1 MKKVIFFASFLI
13 LLLCFCTI
21 TLVKNLSRPLCI
33 LYTGEE
39 MGSLEPCGCTDGMLG
54 GLPRRHTVIESIKQS
69 QDGVLLLATGNVVS
83 QAGRQDEI
91 KYQIAISAMK
101 QMGYQA
107 VNIGEKDLTLGVDY
121 LKYVQESFQAPLVC
135 ANLMKAC
142 PERSRRDGMPLFSQY
157 QIVNIGS
164 LSVGIIGV
172 ISKKYQYLIDTQE
185 PKLTLLSPH
194 DAIRSVM
201 KMIKEKVELVVL
213 IGSMEIEEAK
223 GVLQKF
229 PSIKVAL
236 LSSSKDKPS
245 CEIENDT
252 NCIIATSSKKSEYV
266 NKIELYFNQNEREIK
281 DFSYEF
287 IPLSEDIPDS
297 TLMTQLMD
305 LYQQMIESEELVR
318 KVKKKSLEGRK
329 FVGSK
334 ACQSCHESAYSIWER
349 TSHSKAYDTLI
360 KKGKPKDPEC
370 LACHTVGF
378 FYESGFV
385 KDTETPDLVGVGC
398 ESCHGAGSEHIEEH
412 EPMDEAG
419 ESSCKRCHTKEK
431 SPNFKFDKYYPKIL
445 HWKDKD

>member
-1 MKKVIFFASFLI
+1 MKKVTFFASGLI

-21 TLVKNLSRPLCI
+21 TLVKNSSRPLCI

-107 VNIGEKDLTLGVDY
+107 VNIGYRDLTLGVDY

-135 ANLMKAC
+135 ANLMK
-142 PERSRRDGMPLFSQY
+142 DGMPLFSQHK
-157 QIVNIGS
+157 IVKIGKI
-164 LSVGIIGV
+164 SVGIIGV

-185 PKLTLLSPH
+185 PKLTLLEPQN
-194 DAIRSVM
+194 AIKSVM
-201 KMIKEKVELVVL
+201 KKIKGKVELVVL
-213 IGSMEIEEAK
+213 LGSMEIEEAK

-229 PSIKVAL
+229 PSIKIAL
-236 LSSSKDKPS
+236 LSSDKDKPS
-245 CEIENDT
+245 CVMDFAT
-252 NCIIATSSKKSEYV
+252 SCIIATSSKKSEYL
-266 NKIELYFNQNEREIK
+266 NKIDFYFNRNKREIS

-297 TLMTQLMD
+297 RLMTQLMD
-305 LYQQMIESEELVR
+305 LYQQMIGSEDLVR
-318 KVKKKSLEGRK
+318 KVKRESLEGRK

-334 ACQSCHESAYSIWER
+334 TCQSCHGNVYSIWER
-349 TSHSKAYDTLI
+349 TSHSKAYETLI
-360 KKGKPKDPEC
+360 KKGKQKDPEC
-370 LACHTVGF
+370 LSCHTVGF
-378 FYESGFV
+378 FYETGFV
-385 KDTETPDLVGVGC
+385 SEKETPNLIGVGC
-398 ESCHGAGSEHIEEH
+398 ESCHGAGSEHIEKH
-412 EPMDEAG
+412 ETMGKVEK
-419 ESSCKRCHTKEK
+419 SSCAKCHTKEK
-431 SPNFKFDKYYPKIL
+431 SPNFSFDKYYPKIL